1 MQRKPMRGQGSETV
15 TVLPGPG
22 VREIAHQAELERWA
36 WRRVATLRLFYTHL
50 SIYVILNL
58 IILLI
63 DLSTP
68 GQAWF
73 YEVLLGWGLFLGLH
87 ALHAFDLVPW
97 STFDWERRTVE
108 RLIEKRLRR

>member
-1 MQRKPMRGQGSETV
+1 M
-15 TVLPGPG
+15 
-22 VREIAHQAELERWA
+22 
-36 WRRVATLRLFYTHL
+36 
-50 SIYVILNL
+50 YVILNL

-73 YEVLLGWGLFLGLH
+73 YEVLLGWGLLLGLH

-108 RLIEKRLRR
+108 RLIEKRLRK